1 MYNSDEVHMM
11 IPGEIEHDGKVWGV
25 AVEALGAVAV
35 GATRSQALAAMAATI
50 IEHVSDYG
58 PVGRLRVQV
67 TDDGERTVYV
77 TANEPLR
84 LLALF
89 LRRQRETTGLS
100 LADVA
105 RKTGAKSR
113 NGYAQYE
120 QGRIEQPSLAKL
132 EEMLAVVAPDF
143 TIAVIPKTARVVSR
157 DDDTYELGR
166 LVGDPT
172 RSVRALRDKHARTLA
187 KPKASGISK
196 AKTRARAG

>member
-1 MYNSDEVHMM
+1 
-11 IPGEIEHDGKVWGV
+11 
-25 AVEALGAVAV
+25 
-35 GATRSQALAAMAATI
+35 
-50 IEHVSDYG
+50 
-58 PVGRLRVQV
+58 
-67 TDDGERTVYV
+67 V